1 MGLAPWRSG
10 SCWSRC
16 GGMSTAFEKGLMVA
30 DIKVVLVTWEICDI
44 ISGTM
49 AMATSYE
56 PRTWHS
62 VLFFLVCHLRDC

>member
-1 MGLAPWRSG
+1 
-10 SCWSRC
+10 
-16 GGMSTAFEKGLMVA
+16 MSPVLRKELMVA
-30 DIKVVLVTWEICDI
+30 DLKVVLVTWEICDI

-56 PRTWHS
+56 PKTWHS